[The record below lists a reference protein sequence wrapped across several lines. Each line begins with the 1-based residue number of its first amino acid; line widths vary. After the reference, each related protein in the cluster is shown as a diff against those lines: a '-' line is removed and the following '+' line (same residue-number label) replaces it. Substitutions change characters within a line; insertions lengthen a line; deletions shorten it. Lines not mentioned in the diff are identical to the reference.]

1 MRTRSRRQ
9 DGWAVAGAL
18 AFIVGAPT
26 LADAQQSGLFPLAP
40 IQRQRTPC
48 PMEDPVYRMYRQQYF
63 GYHPTCWRRFPP
75 GWGCPSPEA
84 PNPAAS
90 FREIPR
96 DKPPADLGADGQ
108 PQPDA
113 QPQPAPGE
121 MEAGPKPRNPQ
132 NPNNL
137 PPLPPG
143 DRSPFDLDTR
153 PGNPPAGEAQPGAR
167 EPVRPTPGT
176 PGSAGL
182 GAGNPPAA
190 EPAPPVNAPASS
202 TGPSASTSPSDSRG
216 DAPLLALPDPTT
228 GAPTPNPAPAVGL
241 TAVPPQAFA
250 RPAQA
255 PKRQGFLTNLFG
267 GASRR

>member
-9 DGWAVAGAL
+9 DGWAVAGTL
-18 AFIVGAPT
+18 AFLVGVPS
-26 LADAQQSGLFPLAP
+26 LAQAQQSGLFPLAP

-48 PMEDPVYRMYRQQYF
+48 PLEDPVYRMYRQQYF

-96 DKPPADLGADGQ
+96 DKPPADLGTDGQPPLDGQ
-108 PQPDA
+108 PQPG
-113 QPQPAPGE
+113 PGE
-121 MEAGPKPRNPQ
+121 MEPGPGGPRNPQ

-153 PGNPPAGEAQPGAR
+153 PGTPPAGAALPGDRDPARATPGAS
-167 EPVRPTPGT
+167 GA
-176 PGSAGL
+176 AGL
-182 GAGNPPAA
+182 GNDQPQP
-190 EPAPPVNAPASS
+190 PPVNVPATPS
-202 TGPSASTSPSDSRG
+202 GPGVSASPNSLQG
-216 DAPLLALPDPTT
+216 DGPALALPDPTT
-228 GAPTPNPAPAVGL
+228 SAPAPSAVPAVGL
-241 TAVPPQAFA
+241 TTVPPQTYA
-250 RPAQA
+250 RPVQA
-255 PKRQGFLTNLFG
+255 PKRQSFLTNLFG
-267 GASRR
+267 GVMRR

>member
-18 AFIVGAPT
+18 AFIVGGPS
-26 LADAQQSGLFPLAP
+26 LAQAQQSGLFPLAP

-84 PNPAAS
+84 PNPAES
-90 FREIPR
+90 YRVTPR
-96 DKPPADLGADGQ
+96 DKPPADLDNDGQ
-108 PQPDA
+108 PQPEG
-113 QPQPAPGE
+113 QPQPPPGE
-121 MEAGPKPRNPQ
+121 MDPGPAGTRPPQ

-153 PGNPPAGEAQPGAR
+153 PGNPPAVPGA
-167 EPVRPTPGT
+167 P
-176 PGSAGL
+176 GL
-182 GAGNPPAA
+182 GAARPPAA
-190 EPAPPVNAPASS
+190 EPAAPVTAPASPV
-202 TGPSASTSPSDSRG
+202 GPGVSFAPTDPRG
-216 DAPLLALPDPTT
+216 EAPLLALPDPTT
-228 GAPTPNPAPAVGL
+228 GAPVPNTAPAVGL
-241 TAVPPQAFA
+241 SAAPPQAFS

-255 PKRQGFLTNLFG
+255 PKRQSFLTNLFG
-267 GASRR
+267 GMTRR